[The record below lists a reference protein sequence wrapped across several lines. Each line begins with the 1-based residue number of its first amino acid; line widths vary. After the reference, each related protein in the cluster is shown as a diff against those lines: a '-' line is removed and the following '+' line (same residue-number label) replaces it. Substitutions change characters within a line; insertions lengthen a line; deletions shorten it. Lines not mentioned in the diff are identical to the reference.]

1 MNKRIFL
8 KDILLNNA
16 SQGLQFGSR
25 WIFNVTLINILSIH
39 DYAVFSFVYSASNI
53 LMAFMPFG
61 SPIFLINETKTIEKN
76 KKTFLSSL
84 YITSLLFIAT
94 LSLYFIL
101 TPFLEFIKGWNLLIY
116 GIILGYILSLNLI
129 LFSFYKGAGNFLK
142 ELKAYTYFFLLLI
155 LLIGYLFLWENPVSN
170 LHFIF
175 ITLIAINLF
184 VFILS
189 IFLDPTILKKNTP
202 LESLRKKYLLD
213 SFKER
218 KYFGYQDIVT
228 AIYTQSGMI
237 ILFYLLDT
245 ETYGYYRA
253 LFVIIAP
260 VYLITVSMSQVVLSY
275 LKKLSGTNLLA
286 NFRKLQLYSFLVGFG
301 ILIILYFFKDIVF
314 QLIKVPMNDITF
326 TAFIIVLATALTRFI
341 FANYE
346 MLLIILDKQKFRFY
360 IVFIVAIIN
369 IILVFILL
377 PKFGLIGAVST
388 NLITYIS
395 LLFGLLVFTEKI
407 LVNRSNTFSK
417 ED

>member
-1 MNKRIFL
+1 MSAKLFL
-8 KDILLNNA
+8 KNILLNNT

-25 WIFNVTLINILSIH
+25 WLFNITLINILSIH
-39 DYAVFSFVYSASNI
+39 DYAIFSFVYSASNI

-76 KKTFLSSL
+76 KKTLLSSFH
-84 YITSLLFIAT
+84 ITSLFFIAI

-101 TPFLEFIKGWNLLIY
+101 SPFLGFVKGWDLLIY
-116 GIILGYILSLNLI
+116 GIILGYVLSLNLI

-142 ELKAYTYFFLLLI
+142 ELKAYIYFFLLLI
-155 LLIGYLFLWENPVSN
+155 LLIGYLFLWENPVFN

-175 ITLIAINLF
+175 IALIVINLF
-184 VFILS
+184 VFVLS
-189 IFLDPTILKKNTP
+189 IFLDRSIFKDSRPNQSLSKRNLKQ
-202 LESLRKKYLLD
+202 
-213 SFKER
+213 SFSER

-245 ETYGYYRA
+245 EIYGYYRA

-275 LKKLSGTNLLA
+275 LKKLSGDSLLK
-286 NFRKLQLYSFLVGFG
+286 NFRKLQLYSFIIGFG
-301 ILIILYFFKDIVF
+301 ILLTLYFFKDLIF
-314 QLIKVPMNDITF
+314 QLIKVPGNDLTIW
-326 TAFIIVLATALTRFI
+326 AFVIVLATALSRFV

-377 PKFGLIGAVST
+377 PKYGLIGAVST
-388 NLITYIS
+388 NFFTYFALLI
-395 LLFGLLVFTEKI
+395 GLLYYTERLLK
-407 LVNRSNTFSK
+407 FKSK
-417 ED
+417 Y